1 MSTQIQVTKD
11 YIERLHPLSV
21 VKDAAIGDHFINKF
35 VAMYRVPKEQAIAFH
50 EREKDNFIKRITDS
64 EDLSACTPMSIFL
77 AYMQVGGWQL
87 SFEGGP
93 QSDVYL
99 IPGNRNI
106 APKGQPDKWI
116 KEVVAQ
122 PTPYGEKKIRIQN
135 GQIKDAAKPIIV
147 CKGDTYEEYTDDHG
161 NVRVTWKKGN
171 RGDNPIIIGSFIRIE
186 KLDGSYEIKTFDMGD
201 VAKWKASSENKN
213 AKWDAEAQRKLPG
226 KANALYTSNN
236 GQIDKL
242 FFEGKTLKHAF
253 KLYPKVVNAPKLPET
268 FVPVGADAIRQGF
281 DVSEFTDAEV
291 VPNEQINAPAT
302 DDFSQALAEAETQPA
317 EETHQFANAGDHDDE
332 PSF

>member
-1 MSTQIQVTKD
+1 MSNQIQVTKD
-11 YIERLHPLSV
+11 YIDRLHPLSV

-35 VAMYRVPKEQAIAFH
+35 VAMYRVPREQAVAFH

-99 IPGNRNI
+99 IPGNRNV

-147 CKGDTYEEYTDDHG
+147 YECDDYEEFTDDIG

-171 RGDNPIIIGSFIRIE
+171 RGDKPVIVGSFIRIE
-186 KLDGSYEIKTFDMGD
+186 KPDGSFEIKTFDMGD

-213 AKWDAEAQRKLPG
+213 SKWDAAAGRKLPG
-226 KANALYTSNN
+226 KANALYTSNS

-253 KLYPKVVNAPKLPET
+253 KLYPKVVNSPKLPDA
-268 FVPVGADAIRQGF
+268 FVPVASDAIRQGF
-281 DVSEFTDAEV
+281 DVSEFT
-291 VPNEQINAPAT
+291 
-302 DDFSQALAEAETQPA
+302 EAEYVP
-317 EETHQFANAGDHDDE
+317 EEDLSQSEQSDFDVALEEAHNTEPIQTKTFAGIDTSDE
-332 PSF
+332 PEF